1 MGSLIRVIVGVPG
14 AAFVTVGLYLL
25 MNYLI
30 SQPPNLNEE
39 RDLIQIDIN
48 ADIPDVDVVADLSNL
63 ERPVLDTPPPP
74 PPATVDP
81 TNRPSI
87 DGVRAEIPQV
97 EVELEIGS
105 GFNPDRDAQ
114 PLVRIPPQYPER
126 CQNRAS
132 SEEFVVLQFDVD
144 PTGQPTNI
152 EVIDSSSSCF
162 NRAATRSVE
171 RWKYQPK
178 IVDNQAEWRRG
189 VVTRVTFLL
198 ADE

>member
-1 MGSLIRVIVGVPG
+1 MGSLIRIIVGVPG
-14 AAFVTVGLYLL
+14 AIVVTIALFLTMYT
-25 MNYLI
+25 LI
-30 SQPPNLNEE
+30 NKVPELNEQE
-39 RDLIQIDIN
+39 DIIKIDIN
-48 ADIPDVDVVADLSNL
+48 AKIPEIDQVTDISNL

-87 DGVRAEIPQV
+87 DGVRAEIPKV
-97 EVELEIGS
+97 EVELQIGS

-114 PLVRIPPQYPER
+114 PLVRIPPQYPDR
-126 CQNRAS
+126 CQGRAS
-132 SEEFVVLQFDVD
+132 NEEFVVLQFDVD
-144 PTGQPTNI
+144 PSGQPQNI
-152 EVIDSSSSCF
+152 RVIDSSSSCF
-162 NRAATRSVE
+162 NRSATRSVE

-178 IVDNQAEWRRG
+178 IESNEPKWRRD